1 MSYNSDNSKYRNKQM
16 NNSAGVISAS
26 DRVLASTSIN
36 VAQSL
41 MSSSMSNQGSVLSS
55 ASNHALSS
63 TSNQGSVANLSPST
77 NTTSSTTIKQNN
89 HDRTMSTQY
98 FMSLH
103 FDFESARRELYRL
116 GIKTSYNSEVMIFST
131 THMARNQ
138 MNLAY
143 LQECNGLILEQK
155 TWRPLVVP
163 PRSLRFNIDTDASN
177 RFLHQ
182 GLYHI
187 YKAEDGTCFNMYYY
201 GGKWVISTAKGYDM
215 NNAVWENTTY
225 QSAVVDCLSSIGL
238 SWDTFTNQLDKKHC
252 YSFGFKHP
260 SFHKFWESSK
270 TPLYKIWFIQSV
282 DLNISNDTY
291 LWSSDKSPIAIMKT
305 QEVLRN
311 PIGNLRELYKSAKDS
326 INAFL
331 TTGSVCYGYILRSVN
346 FASTGQHSDLFIE
359 SDLMRAIR
367 KTWYE
372 NSVIELCHK
381 NKLCKEHVITLSSF
395 LDNNGL
401 ELFQLLFPQY
411 YKRMQFFSDTVNML
425 TDNMISIV
433 REKSQCVTSTRLDD
447 KKVSDNVTDEKKVS
461 NNLADNSVTNNRLDD
476 KKAVDKVMYNK
487 VAEILLQTFKNCCHF
502 NVDDTNDVFL
512 KKAFYGFCCHPS
524 NLDSMYELIYD
535 QNHWPFNGDSEFE
548 EKNNSVNTGYE
559 LKTDDVDTH
568 VTDTLVTATTS
579 NEITANTADLND
591 TSNVV
596 DVITDDTVSI
606 TADLDNTTNND
617 TVSSITA
624 DLGNLSMTTGKM

>member
-1 MSYNSDNSKYRNKQM
+1 M
-16 NNSAGVISAS
+16 NNSTSAS
-26 DRVLASTSIN
+26 DSVSASTSIN
-36 VAQSL
+36 VAQSNTSNQGYASNQVL
-41 MSSSMSNQGSVLSS
+41 NSASNSMSNQGSVANSMSNNLS
-55 ASNHALSS
+55 ASA
-63 TSNQGSVANLSPST
+63 
-77 NTTSSTTIKQNN
+77 KQKNN
-89 HDRTMSTQY
+89 DRTMSTQY

-131 THMARNQ
+131 MHTARNQ

-372 NSVIELCHK
+372 NSVIDLCHK
-381 NKLCKEHVITLSSF
+381 NKLCKEHIITLSSF

-411 YKRMQFFSDTVNML
+411 YKRMQFFSEVIGKL

-433 REKSQCVTSTRLDD
+433 REKSQCVTSNDLDE
-447 KKVSDNVTDEKKVS
+447 KKADNSVTDEKK
-461 NNLADNSVTNNRLDD
+461 
-476 KKAVDKVMYNK
+476 AVDNVMYNK
-487 VAEILLQTFKNCCHF
+487 VAEILLQSFKNCCHF
-502 NVDDTNDVFL
+502 NVEDTNDVFL

-524 NLDSMYELIYD
+524 NLDNMYELIYD
-535 QNHWPFNGDSEFE
+535 QNHWPYNEDSEFE
-548 EKNNSVNTGYE
+548 EKNNSANSANRDE
-559 LKTDDVDTH
+559 LKTDDVNTQ
-568 VTDTLVTATTS
+568 VTDVPVTSITS
-579 NEITANTADLND
+579 NEITANTADINNN
-591 TSNVV
+591 TNNVV
-596 DVITDDTVSI
+596 DVVATTDDTVS
-606 TADLDNTTNND
+606 
-617 TVSSITA
+617 VTA
-624 DLGNLSMTTGKM
+624 DLGNLSITVGKM